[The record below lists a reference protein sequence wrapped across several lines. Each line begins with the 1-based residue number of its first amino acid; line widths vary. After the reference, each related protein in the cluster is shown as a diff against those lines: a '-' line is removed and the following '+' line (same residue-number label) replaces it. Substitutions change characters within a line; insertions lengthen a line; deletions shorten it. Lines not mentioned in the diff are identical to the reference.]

1 MKKALARLA
10 ILAGSA
16 YVLASVWL
24 YRSQRRMLYFPQPLL
39 SRPRAESFAIESH
52 GVRRHGWIIN
62 PGREQALLYFG
73 GNRESVEQNDELFAR
88 ALPRASIYL
97 IPYRGFSGNPGSP
110 SEQALFADALADYDY
125 VAARH
130 PVVDVMGRSLGS
142 GVAVYVAVNR
152 PVSRLV
158 LTTPYD
164 SIQSLAQQKYPLFP
178 MRLILEDKFD
188 SSQRV
193 PSLSAKT
200 LVLVADHD
208 LVVPRASTDRLISK
222 FRVPPRV
229 EVVAQSDHSSI
240 IHKPEYARA
249 IRMFLRRRSRRKGRA
264 MDLIPSRQTGAV
276 STGGDTSTVAG
287 SPQGGN
293 AECDPVHSSGT
304 SG

>member
-1 MKKALARLA
+1 M
-10 ILAGSA
+10 LAGSA
-16 YVLASVWL
+16 YLLASVWL

-39 SRPRAESFAIESH
+39 TRPRAQSFAIESN
-52 GVRRHGWIIN
+52 GVTRHGWIIN

-73 GNRESVEQNDELFAR
+73 GNRESVEQNEELFAR

-164 SIQSLAQQKYPLFP
+164 SIQSLAQEKYPLFP

-188 SSQRV
+188 SSRRV
-193 PSLSAKT
+193 PSLTAKT

-222 FRVPPRV
+222 FRVPPAV
-229 EVVAQSDHSSI
+229 TVIGHSDHSTI
-240 IHKPEYARA
+240 IHKPDYARA
-249 IRMFLRRRSRRKGRA
+249 IRSFLKRRSRRKNRA
-264 MDLIPSRQTGAV
+264 VNL
-276 STGGDTSTVAG
+276 TSDKEARSSASEHADAIGSLFVADG
-287 SPQGGN
+287 
-293 AECDPVHSSGT
+293 
-304 SG
+304 